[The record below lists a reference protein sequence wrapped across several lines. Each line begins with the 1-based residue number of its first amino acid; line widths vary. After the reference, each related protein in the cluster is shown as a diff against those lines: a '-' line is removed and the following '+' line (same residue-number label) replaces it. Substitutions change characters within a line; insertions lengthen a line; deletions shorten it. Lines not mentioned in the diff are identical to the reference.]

1 MLTVKTHTFRAG
13 AVLPVF
19 KTAGAAGADI
29 RAFLKDIEKDHPIWN
44 YIQID
49 AEGPFILIPGN
60 DRVLIPTGLAF
71 EVPTGH
77 EMQIRTRSGLAWN
90 DGLFVLNSPGTID
103 SDYRGE
109 VAVIMLNTGKE
120 HKRIRHGDRIAQCL
134 IAPTVVTRYKKNLGL
149 SETERG
155 NGAYGSTGRE

>member
-49 AEGPFILIPGN
+49 AEGYRKQEVTLGESDDERVEILTGVKKG
-60 DRVLIPTGLAF
+60 DRVVTKGAVQVRLASAANAIPA
-71 EVPTGH
+71 H
-77 EMQIRTRSGLAWN
+77 N
-90 DGLFVLNSPGTID
+90 HN
-103 SDYRGE
+103 
-109 VAVIMLNTGKE
+109 
-120 HKRIRHGDRIAQCL
+120 H
-134 IAPTVVTRYKKNLGL
+134 
-149 SETERG
+149 
-155 NGAYGSTGRE
+155 

>member
-1 MLTVKTHTFRAG
+1 
-13 AVLPVF
+13 
-19 KTAGAAGADI
+19 
-29 RAFLKDIEKDHPIWN
+29 
-44 YIQID
+44 
-49 AEGPFILIPGN
+49 
-60 DRVLIPTGLAF
+60 
-71 EVPTGH
+71 
-77 EMQIRTRSGLAWN
+77 MQIRTRSGLAWN

-134 IAPTVVTRYKKNLGL
+134 IAPTVVTRYEESLGL

>member
-49 AEGPFILIPGN
+49 AKGPFILIPGN

-155 NGAYGSTGRE
+155 NSAFGSTGRK